1 MTRKSRKK
9 IKTPFVA
16 MRPSEALRVA
26 LEDLRLVESDPH
38 YKVDMTTWHSPSL
51 FGDKCEVCLAGSVM
65 AKTCGAR
72 IGAEI
77 SPDSYKK
84 ETEKRLR
91 MLDDLRKGLVRDGLA
106 NLDIPL
112 PREMKAFVG
121 VGNYPE
127 KRWWRAMKSLA
138 TKLERQGL

>member
-1 MTRKSRKK
+1 
-9 IKTPFVA
+9 
-16 MRPSEALRVA
+16 
-26 LEDLRLVESDPH
+26 
-38 YKVDMTTWHSPSL
+38 
-51 FGDKCEVCLAGSVM
+51 
-65 AKTCGAR
+65 
-72 IGAEI
+72 
-77 SPDSYKK
+77 
-84 ETEKRLR
+84 

-121 VGNYPE
+121 VGNYTE